1 MEKQEYKIE
10 DIFDLKALQKLMDAL
25 AQSFE
30 VGIGIRNPSGGRIIR
45 DSFYCTF
52 CSEVIQKSEEG
63 RRRCSLSDQ
72 EIIEAAFRE
81 KSPYICR
88 CRSGGLIDAGIRIV
102 IEGMHI
108 ATILVGQ
115 VRLAEE
121 EFTEEEYRET
131 ARSLGLE
138 EELYLKKIQEMPV
151 KTRDKFNNILEALS
165 IIADQ
170 LSLLGYNNLHQKQRI
185 GSLESKESM
194 LQALAEKDALTG
206 LWNRR
211 KFEAS
216 WSVYE
221 KKKDKMRIS
230 IVSGDANNLKLM
242 NDIFGHEA
250 GDKMLYY
257 IANKM
262 KTLARDEWIV
272 ARCGGDEFHV
282 LMQDV
287 TLKMAMNYCDRVSNS
302 CKNDKRLNL
311 PLSIAF
317 GVAEW
322 DRKSE
327 TLQECFQ
334 RADSEMYEN
343 KKKMKQQENLL
354 DYILEKLYDRCYLYR
369 ENIAAETE
377 IAYEFALYLG
387 FDEDGASRVRTAARY
402 QDIGLIKLPENFV
415 MKGPSRT
422 PKEYE
427 AVKAHVVNG
436 YHMALQFENTH
447 NIAEFILFAHENWN
461 GDSYPRGLKGQE
473 IPLESRIIRL
483 VNNYCNWV
491 VPNAKKVNVSREAAE
506 QRLHDRAG
514 TMFDPDVVD
523 WFLSFLDKQKESGD
537 FSQWRRLDS

>member
-52 CSEVIQKSEEG
+52 CSEVIQKSKEG

-121 EFTEEEYRET
+121 ELTEEEYRET

-327 TLQECFQ
+327 TL
-334 RADSEMYEN
+334 
-343 KKKMKQQENLL
+343 
-354 DYILEKLYDRCYLYR
+354 
-369 ENIAAETE
+369 
-377 IAYEFALYLG
+377 
-387 FDEDGASRVRTAARY
+387 
-402 QDIGLIKLPENFV
+402 
-415 MKGPSRT
+415 
-422 PKEYE
+422 
-427 AVKAHVVNG
+427 
-436 YHMALQFENTH
+436 
-447 NIAEFILFAHENWN
+447 
-461 GDSYPRGLKGQE
+461 
-473 IPLESRIIRL
+473 
-483 VNNYCNWV
+483 
-491 VPNAKKVNVSREAAE
+491 
-506 QRLHDRAG
+506 
-514 TMFDPDVVD
+514 
-523 WFLSFLDKQKESGD
+523 
-537 FSQWRRLDS
+537 